1 MPEDKRIV
9 KTRALLRST
18 LQDLVAERSFETI
31 TVKQLCEKADISR
44 VTFYSH
50 FPDKY
55 ALLNNLY
62 SDFLSKVLQRCIDK
76 TRLSGAKDDVR
87 AYSVNLYV
95 SYAEESFAPGRLA
108 FFRAI
113 FDENGYALR
122 AFNHFIAKGAEDLIK
137 KITDAYKTDLTN
149 EQLASVLMYGPID
162 FLKETAFGEGATA
175 EKTAAL
181 CRDYYSFV
189 TDFVFKPHTV

>member
-1 MPEDKRIV
+1 MIIHEPPV
-9 KTRALLRST
+9 LLH
-18 LQDLVAERSFETI
+18 
-31 TVKQLCEKADISR
+31 C
-44 VTFYSH
+44 
-50 FPDKY
+50 
-55 ALLNNLY
+55 
-62 SDFLSKVLQRCIDK
+62 
-76 TRLSGAKDDVR
+76 
-87 AYSVNLYV
+87 
-95 SYAEESFAPGRLA
+95 
-108 FFRAI
+108 
-113 FDENGYALR
+113 